1 MKKVFIILILV
12 LMIMLDFGIVANAYY
27 EEDMIDYIT
36 DRIIRIRQK
45 AYNTN
50 TPLPDARAREYAEEI
65 LYWTNYYSKRTG
77 FYIDPLIVTAIIE
90 AETNFVSRDI
100 YDNGTSIGVSS
111 MKIATAKDIAREL
124 NVDYNKWRMLD
135 ATDLGIRF
143 TVHYIARAYEIF
155 DGDLERVVVS
165 YNRGYRGAR
174 IRSRE
179 ELQINYLFRV
189 ENRYNYYQQA
199 MGITEFNTVYDNNSR
214 KIITK

>member
-1 MKKVFIILILV
+1 MKKIFITLSLV
-12 LMIMLDFGIVANAYY
+12 LLIMLNFSLFTDAYY
-27 EEDMIDYIT
+27 EADITDYIT
-36 DRIIRIRQK
+36 DRIITIRQK

-50 TPLPDARAREYAEEI
+50 TALPDARAREYAEEI
-65 LYWTNYYSKRTG
+65 VYWTNYYSRKTG

-100 YDNGTSIGVSS
+100 YDSGTSIGISS

-155 DGDLERVVVS
+155 DGDLKRVIVS

-189 ENRYNYYQQA
+189 ENRYNQYRKV
-199 MGITEFNTVYDNNSR
+199 MGMTDFNTVYNNS
-214 KIITK
+214 K